1 MKTTKNWRRKL
12 SDFVDNPK
20 NRFLILL
27 GPIHVVLFLVLL
39 FPFLLMIFLSL
50 SGWEP
55 GKIPWWLA
63 QFNYGVGFLKVFG
76 DARFIWSLARTF
88 LIVAPAVGLEFVF
101 GLIGALLFSKAFRG
115 KKLIATLFLM
125 PMFFMP
131 VVVGYN
137 FWMIF
142 QPRGPLNYIL
152 SLMLGRAVE
161 IPWLTER
168 SAAMTAII
176 LSDVWQWTPFM
187 FLIMTAGVL
196 SLPENPIMAAKV
208 LGASNWQTFMY
219 VKLPML
225 KNIIVIA
232 LIIRFMEALKL
243 FDLPFIMTGG
253 GPGFHTETLSIY
265 AFVVAMVSGRLG
277 YGSSLA
283 LILLILFLLIITPAI
298 RPILRRR

>member
-1 MKTTKNWRRKL
+1 MKTTRNWHQKFL
-12 SDFVDNPK
+12 DFIDNPK
-20 NRFLILL
+20 NRFLVLL

-55 GKIPWWLA
+55 GKISWWLA
-63 QFNYGVGFLKVFG
+63 QFNYGIGFINVFT
-76 DARFIWSLARTF
+76 DARFIYSFLRTF
-88 LIVAPAVGLEFVF
+88 LIVAPAVGVEFVF
-101 GLIGALLFSKAFRG
+101 GLIGALLFSKTFRG
-115 KKLIATLFLM
+115 KKLIATFFLI

-142 QPRGPLNYIL
+142 QPRGPLNYIVGLMVGRDFEL
-152 SLMLGRAVE
+152 S
-161 IPWLTER
+161 WLSDR
-168 SAAMTAII
+168 YAAIAALII
-176 LSDVWQWTPFM
+176 ADVWQWTPFM
-187 FLIMTAGVL
+187 FLLMTAGVL

-208 LGASNWQTFMY
+208 LGASDWQIFRHI
-219 VKLPML
+219 KLPML

-232 LIIRFMEALKL
+232 LIIRLMEALKL
-243 FDLPFIMTGG
+243 FDMPFIMTGG
-253 GPGFHTETLSIY
+253 GPGFHTETISIY
-265 AFVVAMVSGRLG
+265 AFVVSIVSGRLG

-283 LILLILFLLIITPAI
+283 LIILIVFLLIIAPSV